1 MANQFNKKFLGEAT
15 HVQILK
21 ISPPEVASST
31 RDDHRT
37 CISSAPYDRALE
49 RFGGRRME
57 ARASV
62 HCGELLV
69 ALYESPPYDL
79 KVPPMDSGRLSI
91 NLADVPVCGGI
102 AFARSRS
109 YQGRRYSLFY
119 TPATND
125 AHWSTAGH
133 SRHLNIYFKEGL
145 IEELT
150 DGRTALL
157 SRGRPLLDIHVRCI
171 TPWIK
176 ALEHSIG
183 EPGLIA
189 ADASVSLAH
198 LIIAK
203 LACLPGRRAPTLK
216 AAALARVR
224 DYVDENLAET
234 IGVADLAALT
244 RLSVGRFALCFRAST
259 GVTPH
264 RFVVIRRVETA
275 ISLLR
280 DSSLPMVEIAVS
292 CGFSSQQHMAT
303 VMRRVARVAPSS
315 VRGCSA
321 AGRPEIH
328 PAPARAASSL
338 RMVGE
343 MAGS

>member
-1 MANQFNKKFLGEAT
+1 
-15 HVQILK
+15 VQIHET
-21 ISPPEVASST
+21 SPPEVASST
-31 RDDHRT
+31 REDRRT
-37 CISSAPYDRALE
+37 CISSAAYDRALE
-49 RFGGRRME
+49 RFGGRRTE

-69 ALYESPPYDL
+69 ALYESPPYAL

-91 NLADVPVCGGI
+91 NLTDVPVFGGI
-102 AFARSRS
+102 AFARSRT

-119 TPATND
+119 TPAASD

-133 SRHLNIYFKEGL
+133 SRHLNIYFKESL
-145 IEELT
+145 IEELA
-150 DGRTALL
+150 DGHTALL
-157 SRGRPLLDIHVRCI
+157 NRERPLLDIHVRCI

-176 ALEHSIG
+176 ALEHSMG

-224 DYVDENLAET
+224 DYVGENLAET

-244 RLSVGRFALCFRAST
+244 GLSVGRFALCFRAST

-264 RFVVIRRVETA
+264 RFVVNRRVEAA

-280 DSSLPMVEIAVS
+280 ERSLPMVEIAVS

-303 VMRRVARVAPSS
+303 IMRRVARVAPST
-315 VRGCSA
+315 VRGWSVA
-321 AGRPEIH
+321 NRPEIH
-328 PAPARAASSL
+328 SASARAASSL
-338 RMVGE
+338 RMGGE
-343 MAGS
+343 MARSCK